1 MGAVTSKN
9 LSADELRTAIIEF
22 VRDYSIEATSH
33 DAGKL
38 DEFKEIIPP
47 GKSIY
52 VAHLPGV
59 PIDDVVQL
67 AGRIREYGW
76 HAVPHIVS
84 RRLESRAQLDKAL
97 ANLKARN
104 VDRAL
109 VIAGDQA
116 IDKPAFNSSLEVL
129 ATGLFEQY
137 GFSAIGV
144 AGHPEGSAAIGA
156 ERAEAALRGK
166 AAYAQSSRIN
176 FYFATQFG
184 FDPEAP
190 VKWEAHTAAAGITL
204 PIHVGMPGP
213 ASIRQ
218 LVKFAMVCGIGASA
232 RMLTTRTGAMAN
244 LLRTQAPDDLIAHIA
259 RHRSRHTGC
268 RLVQPHFFAFGGVL
282 KTARWVNAVVAGR
295 FALNAEANGFRVEEN

>member
-1 MGAVTSKN
+1 MSNSPSTA
-9 LSADELRTAIIEF
+9 ELRAAIIDF

-38 DEFKEIIPP
+38 DEFKEVIPA
-47 GKSIY
+47 GKCIY

-67 AGRIREYGW
+67 AGRLCEYGW
-76 HAVPHIVS
+76 TPVPHIVS

-97 ANLKARN
+97 ADLKARK
-104 VDRAL
+104 VDHAL

-116 IDKPAFNSSLEVL
+116 LDKPAFNSSLEVL
-129 ATGLFEQY
+129 ETGLFKQY
-137 GFSAIGV
+137 EFRAVGV

-166 AAYAQSSRIN
+166 VEYARSSGLN
-176 FYFATQFG
+176 LYFATQFG
-184 FDPEAP
+184 FDPAAF
-190 VKWEAHTAAAGITL
+190 VTWEAHTAAAGITL
-204 PIHVGMPGP
+204 PIHAGMPGP
-213 ASIRQ
+213 ATIRQ

-244 LLRTQAPDDLIAHIA
+244 LLRTQAPDDQIAYIA
-259 RHRSRHTGC
+259 RHRATHPGS
-268 RLVQPHFFAFGGVL
+268 RLVKPHFFAFGGVL

-295 FALNAEANGFRVEEN
+295 FTLNAEADGFRVDEN